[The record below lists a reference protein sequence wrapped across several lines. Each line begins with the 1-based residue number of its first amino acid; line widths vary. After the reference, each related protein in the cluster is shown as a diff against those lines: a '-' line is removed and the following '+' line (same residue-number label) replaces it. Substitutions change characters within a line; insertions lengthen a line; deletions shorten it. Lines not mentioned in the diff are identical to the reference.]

1 MTSLPRLTIPH
12 QTTLQVLS
20 EIDTMPVFRA
30 THKIWSAGLGLRDY
44 LSYNES
50 QQKSIWGKKNLSLVG
65 IKDNNGEVVT
75 NCKLYQLNLHGRGK
89 EYRFYGIGAVYTRAQ
104 NRHQGLASDML
115 EELVEQA
122 LAEDIDGLLLF
133 SDIGADFY
141 NSHGFYPL
149 GAASFTL
156 HLPGNL
162 EVHQQPI
169 YQVELLKDS
178 DIDFL
183 QRHYQQWLSRQPFGV
198 IRDQFYW
205 HYKINK
211 EAYLSS
217 HSRLSW
223 PALIC
228 LTVPGKGYAI
238 LEKGGATLRL
248 LEIGAIEQES
258 LWHCILDYA
267 IKSHLRQLRGWE
279 GVLAELAPGFALDRY
294 LQERYIKSQNALKLE
309 FSERAWGAPMLLPL
323 NPIVEDWLDNNPCP
337 LLELDHL

>member
-12 QTTLQVLS
+12 QTTLLTLS

-30 THKIWSAGLGLRDY
+30 THKIWSAGLGLMDY

-65 IKDNNGEVVT
+65 IKNRSGEVVT
-75 NCKLYQLNLHGRGK
+75 SCKLYQLKMHRRGK

-104 NRHQGLASDML
+104 NRHQGLASDL
-115 EELVEQA
+115 IEELVERA
-122 LAEDIDGLLLF
+122 LVQDIDGLLLF

-141 NSHGFYPL
+141 NSHGFYPS

-156 HLPGNL
+156 HLPSDL
-162 EVHQQPI
+162 EVHLEPS
-169 YQVELLKDS
+169 YQVELLKNS

-183 QRHYQQWLSRQPFGV
+183 ERHYQQWLARRPFGV

-211 EAYLSS
+211 EAYLASN
-217 HSRLSW
+217 SRLSW
-223 PALIC
+223 PSLIC
-228 LTVPGKGYAI
+228 LIVPGKGYAI

-248 LEIGAIEQES
+248 LEIGATEQES

-267 IKSHLRQLRGWE
+267 KKSQVRQLRGWE
-279 GVLAELAPGFALDRY
+279 GVLAELDPGFALDRY
-294 LQERYIKSQNALKLE
+294 LKERFIKSQSALKLE
-309 FSERAWGAPMLLPL
+309 FSERTWGAPMILPL
-323 NPIVEDWLDNNPCP
+323 NPTVDGWLDNNPCP